1 MTIELPCGGC
11 GQQLRV
17 RDEDAGRQ
25 AMCPQCGHVSQI
37 PLDRRPT
44 SASSAP
50 APPSAPPR
58 SPWRQG
64 VGPHYAPHHAVL
76 VLVMGA
82 LSLLSFIPCCITLPC
97 GPIAWILGASD
108 LRAMRQGQMDPEG
121 ERLTRAGM
129 ILGIIGTVIGGII
142 HMLLLAAMMRQ

>member
-44 SASSAP
+44 PASSAP
-50 APPSAPPR
+50 APLPAPPR
-58 SPWRQG
+58 LRG
-64 VGPHYAPHHAVL
+64 VAPQRYAPHHGVL
-76 VLVMGA
+76 VLVIGT

-121 ERLTRAGM
+121 ERLTRAGL
-129 ILGIIGTVIGGII
+129 ILGIIGTVLGGII